1 MIASCS
7 TYNASIDISVDPVK
21 QAKVLKN
28 ALFATIIFMGFAVL
42 IDFAYLLP

>member
-7 TYNASIDISVDPVK
+7 TYNASVRESVYLVK

-28 ALFATIIFMGFAVL
+28 ALFTTIIFMGFAVL